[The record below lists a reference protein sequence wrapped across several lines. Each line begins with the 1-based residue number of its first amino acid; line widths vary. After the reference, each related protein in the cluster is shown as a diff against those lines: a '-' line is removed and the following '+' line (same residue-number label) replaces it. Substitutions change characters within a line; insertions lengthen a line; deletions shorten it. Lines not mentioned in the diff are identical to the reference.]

1 MKQNFD
7 RMENLKKELAWT
19 IEDLDIKLNRVI
31 TKQEYDY
38 LSGYSM
44 FVSKKSSQLKAI
56 IDKINEKNSGTSLK
70 DDKIQQLELIIH
82 SLRNDAIQ
90 NQEVNMTKNDEVKQL
105 KDKLD

>member
-1 MKQNFD
+1 
-7 RMENLKKELAWT
+7 MENLKKELAWT

-70 DDKIQQLELIIH
+70 DDKI
-82 SLRNDAIQ
+82 
-90 NQEVNMTKNDEVKQL
+90 
-105 KDKLD
+105 